1 MASEDIGT
9 IYPTKIPG
17 YEDAADIQAALKL
30 YHYGTSADVLTENA
44 IVPNSVVGY
53 IKALDTRVDDIEAL
67 GTGSTYISSEPV
79 TPINGYIWVDADETG
94 NGGPTYSAATYST
107 TAPTSPVDGVIWVD
121 KSSTPP
127 LAKIYNAGTSTWDL
141 INPLPA
147 LVDSAGDLVY
157 ASADNTLAKLSIG
170 SNGQILKVNSGLPSW
185 QTEKTWVLKGSGSMS
200 GSSLVSVSGLSGERI
215 YVTLKDWSHDN
226 ITDPA
231 VILTL
236 RFNNDTSPDYVNTGG
251 YISASS
257 LHSPSFPDTGSHD
270 VAFSVDLANTSA
282 ALKPVATIAD
292 NTSGQYFGYYKNTS
306 PITSIQVGL
315 SPSGSFD
322 SGSYEVWS
330 YE

>member
-53 IKALDTRVDDIEAL
+53 IKALDTRVDDVEAL
-67 GTGSTYISSEPV
+67 GTGSTYIASEPV

-94 NGGPTYSAATYST
+94 NGGPTYSAATYSA
-107 TAPTSPVDGVIWVD
+107 TAPISPVDGVIWVD

-170 SNGQILKVNSGLPSW
+170 SNGQILKVDAGLPSW

-200 GSSLVSVSGLSGERI
+200 GTSAISVSGLSGERL

-226 ITDPA
+226 TLA
-231 VILTL
+231 TVMLNL
-236 RFNNDTSPDYVNTGG
+236 RFNNDAGPNYVNTGG
-251 YISASS
+251 LLSASS
-257 LHSPSFPDTGSHD
+257 LHSPLFNDTGTHD
-270 VAFSVDLANTSA
+270 LAFSVDLANTEA
-282 ALKPVATIAD
+282 DLKPVATIAD
-292 NTSGQYFGYYKNTS
+292 SSVEQYFGYYKNTS
-306 PITSIQVGL
+306 AITSLQISL
-315 SPSGSFD
+315 SSSGNFD
-322 SGSYEVWS
+322 SGSYQVWS

>member
-1 MASEDIGT
+1 MAAEDIGS

-53 IKALDTRVDDIEAL
+53 IKALDTRVDDVEAL

-94 NGGPTYSAATYST
+94 NGGPTYTTATYSAT
-107 TAPTSPVDGVIWVD
+107 EPPSPVDGVIWVD
-121 KSSTPP
+121 KGSTPP

-170 SNGQILKVNSGLPSW
+170 SNGQILKVDAGLPSW
-185 QTEKTWVLKGSGSMS
+185 ETEKTWVLKGSGSMS
-200 GSSLVSVSGLSGERI
+200 GTSAVSVSGLSGERL

-226 ITDPA
+226 TLA
-231 VILTL
+231 TVMLNL
-236 RFNNDTSPDYVNTGG
+236 RFNNDAGPNYVNTGG
-251 YISASS
+251 LISASS
-257 LHSPSFPDTGSHD
+257 LHSPLFNDTGTHD
-270 VAFSVDLANTSA
+270 LAFSVDLANTA
-282 ALKPVATIAD
+282 ADLKPVATIAD
-292 NTSGQYFGYYKNTS
+292 SSVEQYFGYYKNTS
-306 PITSIQVGL
+306 AITSLQISL
-315 SPSGSFD
+315 SSSGNFD
-322 SGSYEVWS
+322 SGSYQVWS